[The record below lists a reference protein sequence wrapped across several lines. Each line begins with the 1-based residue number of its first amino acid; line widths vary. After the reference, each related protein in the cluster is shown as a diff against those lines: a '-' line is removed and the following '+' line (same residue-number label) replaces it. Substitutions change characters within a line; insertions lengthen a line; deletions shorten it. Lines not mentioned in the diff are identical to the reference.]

1 MNENS
6 SRAFAKLLRDE
17 ILQLMDVMG
26 LIAEPKEELLDA
38 DIEKLI
44 EERQA
49 ARKAKNFARADEIRN
64 GHHTSRHE
72 RRSKMEKSIISL
84 EDSLDSVFGLSSKD
98 WKLYSPLT
106 LAYLGDAVYEMVI
119 RTICVKRTNMQTQK
133 LHRKV
138 TGYVS
143 AKAQAKM
150 MDALIGEL
158 TEEEESIYRR
168 GRNSKPYTKAKN
180 ASMEEYLKA
189 TGFEALVGYLY
200 LQKEYERMNAL
211 IAHGIEALQE
221 K

>member
-1 MNENS
+1 
-6 SRAFAKLLRDE
+6 
-17 ILQLMDVMG
+17 
-26 LIAEPKEELLDA
+26 
-38 DIEKLI
+38 
-44 EERQA
+44 
-49 ARKAKNFARADEIRN
+49 
-64 GHHTSRHE
+64 
-72 RRSKMEKSIISL
+72 MEKSIISL

-119 RTICVKRTNMQTQK
+119 RTICVKRANMQTQK

-200 LQKEYERMNAL
+200 LQKEYERMNVL

>member
-1 MNENS
+1 MEN
-6 SRAFAKLLRDE
+6 
-17 ILQLMDVMG
+17 
-26 LIAEPKEELLDA
+26 
-38 DIEKLI
+38 
-44 EERQA
+44 
-49 ARKAKNFARADEIRN
+49 
-64 GHHTSRHE
+64 
-72 RRSKMEKSIISL
+72 SIISL
-84 EDSLDSVFGLSSKD
+84 DDSLDGVIGLSSKD
-98 WKLYSPLT
+98 WTLYSPLT

-119 RTICVKRTNMQTQK
+119 RTICVKRANMQTQK

-150 MDALIGEL
+150 MDALAGEL

-211 IAHGIEALQE
+211 LAHGIEALQE

>member
-1 MNENS
+1 
-6 SRAFAKLLRDE
+6 
-17 ILQLMDVMG
+17 
-26 LIAEPKEELLDA
+26 
-38 DIEKLI
+38 
-44 EERQA
+44 
-49 ARKAKNFARADEIRN
+49 
-64 GHHTSRHE
+64 
-72 RRSKMEKSIISL
+72 MEKSIISL

-150 MDALIGEL
+150 MDALAGEL

>member
-1 MNENS
+1 
-6 SRAFAKLLRDE
+6 
-17 ILQLMDVMG
+17 
-26 LIAEPKEELLDA
+26 
-38 DIEKLI
+38 
-44 EERQA
+44 
-49 ARKAKNFARADEIRN
+49 
-64 GHHTSRHE
+64 
-72 RRSKMEKSIISL
+72 MEKSIISL

-119 RTICVKRTNMQTQK
+119 RAICVKRTNMQTQK

>member
-1 MNENS
+1 
-6 SRAFAKLLRDE
+6 
-17 ILQLMDVMG
+17 
-26 LIAEPKEELLDA
+26 
-38 DIEKLI
+38 
-44 EERQA
+44 
-49 ARKAKNFARADEIRN
+49 
-64 GHHTSRHE
+64 
-72 RRSKMEKSIISL
+72 MEKSIISL

-211 IAHGIEALQE
+211 IAQGIEALQE

>member
-1 MNENS
+1 
-6 SRAFAKLLRDE
+6 
-17 ILQLMDVMG
+17 
-26 LIAEPKEELLDA
+26 
-38 DIEKLI
+38 
-44 EERQA
+44 
-49 ARKAKNFARADEIRN
+49 
-64 GHHTSRHE
+64 
-72 RRSKMEKSIISL
+72 MEKSIISL
-84 EDSLDSVFGLSSKD
+84 EDSLDTIFGLSSKD

-150 MDALIGEL
+150 VDALLGEL

-189 TGFEALVGYLY
+189 TGLEALIGYLY
-200 LQKEYERMNAL
+200 LQKEYERMNVL
-211 IAHGIEALQE
+211 IAHGIEALQA
-221 K
+221 KQK

>member
-1 MNENS
+1 
-6 SRAFAKLLRDE
+6 
-17 ILQLMDVMG
+17 
-26 LIAEPKEELLDA
+26 
-38 DIEKLI
+38 
-44 EERQA
+44 
-49 ARKAKNFARADEIRN
+49 
-64 GHHTSRHE
+64 
-72 RRSKMEKSIISL
+72 MEKSMISL

-119 RTICVKRTNMQTQK
+119 RTICVKRANMQTQK

-150 MDALIGEL
+150 MDALAGEL

>member
-1 MNENS
+1 
-6 SRAFAKLLRDE
+6 
-17 ILQLMDVMG
+17 
-26 LIAEPKEELLDA
+26 
-38 DIEKLI
+38 
-44 EERQA
+44 
-49 ARKAKNFARADEIRN
+49 
-64 GHHTSRHE
+64 
-72 RRSKMEKSIISL
+72 MEKSIISL
-84 EDSLDSVFGLSSKD
+84 EDSLDSVFGLFSKD

>member
-1 MNENS
+1 
-6 SRAFAKLLRDE
+6 
-17 ILQLMDVMG
+17 
-26 LIAEPKEELLDA
+26 
-38 DIEKLI
+38 
-44 EERQA
+44 
-49 ARKAKNFARADEIRN
+49 
-64 GHHTSRHE
+64 
-72 RRSKMEKSIISL
+72 MEKSIISL

-119 RTICVKRTNMQTQK
+119 RTICVKRANMQTQK

-211 IAHGIEALQE
+211 IAHGIEALQD

>member
-1 MNENS
+1 
-6 SRAFAKLLRDE
+6 
-17 ILQLMDVMG
+17 
-26 LIAEPKEELLDA
+26 
-38 DIEKLI
+38 
-44 EERQA
+44 
-49 ARKAKNFARADEIRN
+49 
-64 GHHTSRHE
+64 
-72 RRSKMEKSIISL
+72 MEKSIISL
-84 EDSLDSVFGLSSKD
+84 EDSLDSVFGLYSKD

-211 IAHGIEALQE
+211 IAHGIEALQA

>member
-1 MNENS
+1 
-6 SRAFAKLLRDE
+6 
-17 ILQLMDVMG
+17 
-26 LIAEPKEELLDA
+26 
-38 DIEKLI
+38 
-44 EERQA
+44 
-49 ARKAKNFARADEIRN
+49 
-64 GHHTSRHE
+64 
-72 RRSKMEKSIISL
+72 MEKSIRSF
-84 EDSLDSVFGLSSKD
+84 EDSVDEAFHLPEKD

-150 MDALIGEL
+150 MGALIGEL

>member
-1 MNENS
+1 
-6 SRAFAKLLRDE
+6 
-17 ILQLMDVMG
+17 
-26 LIAEPKEELLDA
+26 
-38 DIEKLI
+38 
-44 EERQA
+44 
-49 ARKAKNFARADEIRN
+49 
-64 GHHTSRHE
+64 
-72 RRSKMEKSIISL
+72 MEKSIISL

-189 TGFEALVGYLY
+189 TGFEALCGYLY
-200 LQKEYERMNAL
+200 LMGRLERLVTL
-211 IAHGIEALQE
+211 ISHGFE
-221 K
+221 KIGELE

>member
-1 MNENS
+1 
-6 SRAFAKLLRDE
+6 
-17 ILQLMDVMG
+17 
-26 LIAEPKEELLDA
+26 
-38 DIEKLI
+38 
-44 EERQA
+44 
-49 ARKAKNFARADEIRN
+49 
-64 GHHTSRHE
+64 
-72 RRSKMEKSIISL
+72 MEKSIISL
-84 EDSLDSVFGLSSKD
+84 EDSLGSVFGLSSKD

-200 LQKEYERMNAL
+200 LQKEYE
-211 IAHGIEALQE
+211 
-221 K
+221 

>member
-1 MNENS
+1 
-6 SRAFAKLLRDE
+6 
-17 ILQLMDVMG
+17 
-26 LIAEPKEELLDA
+26 
-38 DIEKLI
+38 
-44 EERQA
+44 
-49 ARKAKNFARADEIRN
+49 
-64 GHHTSRHE
+64 
-72 RRSKMEKSIISL
+72 MEKSIISL
-84 EDSLDSVFGLSSKD
+84 EDSLDTVFGLSSKD

-119 RTICVKRTNMQTQK
+119 RTICVKRANMQTQK

-158 TEEEESIYRR
+158 SEEEESIYRR

>member
-1 MNENS
+1 
-6 SRAFAKLLRDE
+6 
-17 ILQLMDVMG
+17 
-26 LIAEPKEELLDA
+26 
-38 DIEKLI
+38 
-44 EERQA
+44 
-49 ARKAKNFARADEIRN
+49 
-64 GHHTSRHE
+64 
-72 RRSKMEKSIISL
+72 MEKSIISL
-84 EDSLDSVFGLSSKD
+84 EDSLDTVFGLSSKD

-150 MDALIGEL
+150 MDALLKEL

-180 ASMEEYLKA
+180 ASIEEYLKA

-211 IAHGIEALQE
+211 IAHGIEALQA